1 MSDFYEPCED
11 SELLLRNAINVIEKM
26 QNKENLKICEVG
38 VGSGYVISNIAKKF
52 KKKHE
57 YFGCDINV
65 EAIVSTLSMFKEIKQ
80 KINLK
85 ECDLLESFD
94 EEFDLILFNTPYLPC
109 EEGEKYEN
117 LKLIDKAIYGGK
129 NGYEIIEKFILQVGK
144 NLQFNSKVVMVFSS
158 LSNFYYIKD
167 VLKRNFYEFEI
178 LENLEV
184 FFEDLI
190 CIKFW
195 RNEFY
200 YNVLEKG
207 VLDLKY
213 LASGKH
219 SVVYEGKYKLK
230 DIVIKVGL
238 DKDISIEKMYLE
250 KLQGEKFVPKF
261 YFSGNGY
268 VVREKVDGELIG
280 DFLNR
285 AKKREIEIVLNKI
298 LEVTLRMDELGI
310 NKKEMTNPYKHIYVV
325 NKNNDFHIKMIDY
338 ERCIFTEKPK
348 NTTQFL
354 QYIRKNIE
362 LLKSKKI
369 VLSEEKI
376 FLISKEIKKRLETG
390 EERKE
395 TKKEVGAVQLSDLI

>member
-26 QNKENLKICEVG
+26 QDKENLKICEVG

-57 YFGCDINV
+57 YFGCDINLG
-65 EAIVSTLSMFKEIKQ
+65 AIVSTLNMFKEIKQ

-129 NGYEIIEKFILQVGK
+129 NGYEVIEKFILEVGK
-144 NLQFNSKVVMVFSS
+144 NLEFNSKVVMVFSS

-167 VLKRNFYEFEI
+167 VLKRNFYEFEM

-184 FFEDLI
+184 FFEELI
-190 CIKFW
+190 AIKFW

-200 YNVLEKG
+200 YELCEKG

-219 SVVYEGKYKLK
+219 SVVYQGKYKLK
-230 DIVIKVGL
+230 DVVIKVGL

-250 KLQGEKFVPKF
+250 KLQNEKFVPKF

-268 VVREKVDGELIG
+268 VVREKVEGELIG
-280 DFLNR
+280 EFLER
-285 AKKREIEIVLNKI
+285 AKGKEIEIVLNKI
-298 LEVTLRMDELGI
+298 LVVTSRMDELGI
-310 NKKEMTNPYKHIYVV
+310 NKKEMTNPYKHIYVI
-325 NKNNDFHIKMIDY
+325 NKNKEYYIKMIDY

-354 QYIRKNIE
+354 QYIRKNID
-362 LLKSKKI
+362 LLKSKQI

-376 FLISKEIKKRLETG
+376 FLISKEIKGQRD
-390 EERKE
+390 KE
-395 TKKEVGAVQLSDLI
+395 IKSVQLSDLI

>member
-1 MSDFYEPCED
+1 MARIIISAGHTNKDPGTVVSGIREVDLTRKIAKEVVA
-11 SELLLRNAINVIEKM
+11 LLRA
-26 QNKENLKICEVG
+26 ENFV
-38 VGSGYVISNIAKKF
+38 
-52 KKKHE
+52 
-57 YFGCDINV
+57 
-65 EAIVSTLSMFKEIKQ
+65 TLSVPPE
-80 KINLK
+80 
-85 ECDLLESFD
+85 
-94 EEFDLILFNTPYLPC
+94 
-109 EEGEKYEN
+109 
-117 LKLIDKAIYGGK
+117 
-129 NGYEIIEKFILQVGK
+129 
-144 NLQFNSKVVMVFSS
+144 
-158 LSNFYYIKD
+158 
-167 VLKRNFYEFEI
+167 
-178 LENLEV
+178 
-184 FFEDLI
+184 
-190 CIKFW
+190 
-195 RNEFY
+195 
-200 YNVLEKG
+200 
-207 VLDLKY
+207 LDLARRISWINQTGY
-213 LASGKH
+213 SEAN
-219 SVVYEGKYKLK
+219 
-230 DIVIKVGL
+230 
-238 DKDISIEKMYLE
+238 KDISIEKMYLE